1 MNNIQNYIFN
11 AFSETQN
18 NKYLLYMEKH
28 KLPLVPKSV
37 YSSAAVAIRI
47 RLRAGL
53 FVTGP
58 ARAAMAENIS
68 KYGWNF

>member
-1 MNNIQNYIFN
+1 M
-11 AFSETQN
+11 
-18 NKYLLYMEKH
+18 KKH

-37 YSSAAVAIRI
+37 YSSAAVAIRM

-58 ARAAMAENIS
+58 ARAAMVENIS
-68 KYGWNF
+68 KYDWNF